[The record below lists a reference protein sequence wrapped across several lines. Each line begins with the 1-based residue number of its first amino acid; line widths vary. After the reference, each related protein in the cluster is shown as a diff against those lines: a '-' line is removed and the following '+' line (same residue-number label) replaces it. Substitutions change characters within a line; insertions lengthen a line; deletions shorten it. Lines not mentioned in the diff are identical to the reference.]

1 MLRSGGQSENQL
13 VVKVLPE
20 KVLLYRIVFMKSFWR
35 LLSYLRNYKS
45 LIAGNVISN
54 ILTALF
60 TVIAIPLLQPFLEIL
75 FDATKL
81 VRTPPAGPVNL
92 NYLQHWFNYTFSQ
105 YIINDGQEK
114 ALVFVCTAILLTFF
128 CKNLFRYL
136 ALFFMAPARN
146 GIVRDLRKELFDKV
160 LSLPLSYFS
169 EERKGDLMSRIT
181 ADVQEVEMS
190 ILNMLQIIFREPLII
205 IGALSFMIYVSPTL
219 TIFVFILLL
228 FTAFVIG
235 GIGRA
240 LKKTSNLVQER
251 LGSIVSIVEE
261 ALSGLRI
268 IKGFNAERYQQNKFA
283 IDNDG
288 YRHTLTRLLW
298 RRDLSS
304 PLSEFLGILV
314 VSVLLWFGSR
324 LVFSGDME
332 AATFLTFIFAFYSV
346 IEPAKAFSKAYY
358 NIQKGIAAMQRVE
371 VILDGENTIT
381 DHPEAK
387 AIASLEQGIVYRDVT
402 FQYRN
407 EEGPVLK
414 DINLEIPKGQL
425 IALVGPSGAGKSTL
439 VDLLPRFYDVQEGGI
454 FIDGTD
460 IRQLKL
466 EDIRQMMG
474 IVSQEAILFND
485 TIYNNIVFGLEGV
498 TKDDVERAAKIA
510 NAHDF
515 ITATEHSYQT
525 NIGDRGNKLSGGQR
539 QRLTIARAI
548 LKNPPILI
556 LDEATSALD
565 SESEKLVQ
573 GALVELMKNRTS
585 IAIAHRLS
593 TIQHADVIVV
603 MKDGKIVERG
613 SHEELLKN
621 KGEYHKLVALQ
632 AF

>member
-1 MLRSGGQSENQL
+1 
-13 VVKVLPE
+13 
-20 KVLLYRIVFMKSFWR
+20 MKSFWR

-45 LIAGNVISN
+45 LIAGNIVSN
-54 ILTALF
+54 ILTAVF
-60 TVIAIPLLQPFLEIL
+60 TVVAIPLLQPFLKIL
-75 FDATKL
+75 FNTAEL
-81 VRTPPAGPVNL
+81 VRTPPEGNVNL
-92 NYLQHWFNYTFSQ
+92 DYIQHWFNYTFSQ

-114 ALVFVCTAILLTFF
+114 ALVFVCGAILITFF
-128 CKNLFRYL
+128 CKNVFRYL

-190 ILNMLQIIFREPLII
+190 ILNMLQVIFREPLIVT
-205 IGALSFMIYVSPTL
+205 GALAYMIYVSPTL
-219 TIFVFILLL
+219 TIFVFLLLL

-235 GIGRA
+235 GIGKA
-240 LKKTSNLVQER
+240 LKRTSNLVQEK
-251 LGSIVSIVEE
+251 LGSLVSIVEE

-268 IKGFNAERYQQNKFA
+268 IKGFNAQHYQQQKFSA
-283 IDNDG
+283 DNDD
-288 YRHTLTRLLW
+288 YRHILTRLLW

-324 LVFSGDME
+324 LVFSGEME
-332 AATFLTFIFAFYSV
+332 AETFLTFIFAFYSV
-346 IEPAKAFSKAYY
+346 IEPSKAFSKAYY

-371 VILDGENTIT
+371 MIMDAKNTIT
-381 DHPEAK
+381 DHPQAQS
-387 AIASLEQGIVYRDVT
+387 IASLEQGIVYRDVT

-407 EEGPVLK
+407 EEGPVLR

-439 VDLLPRFYDVQEGGI
+439 VDLLPRFYDVQAGGI

-466 EDIRQMMG
+466 KDLRQLMG

-498 TKDDVERAAKIA
+498 TQEDVERAAKIA

-515 ITATEHSYQT
+515 IMATEQGYQT

-573 GALVELMKNRTS
+573 AALVELMKNRTS

-603 MKDGKIVERG
+603 MKDGKIIERG
-613 SHEELLKN
+613 SHHELLECQ
-621 KGEYHKLVALQ
+621 GEYRKLVELQ

>member
-1 MLRSGGQSENQL
+1 
-13 VVKVLPE
+13 
-20 KVLLYRIVFMKSFWR
+20 MKSFWR
-35 LLSYLRNYKS
+35 LLAYLRNYRP
-45 LIAGNVISN
+45 LIGGNIISN
-54 ILTALF
+54 VLTAIF
-60 TVIAIPLLQPFLEIL
+60 TVVAIPLLQPFLNIL
-75 FDATKL
+75 FGQEEMVMEAPQGTWGL
-81 VRTPPAGPVNL
+81 A
-92 NYLQHWFNYTFSQ
+92 YAQEWFNYTFSQ
-105 YIINDGQEK
+105 KIINDGQEA
-114 ALVFVCTAILLTFF
+114 ALVFVCGAILVTFF
-128 CKNLFRYL
+128 FKNVFRYL

-190 ILNMLQIIFREPLII
+190 ILNMLQVIFREPLII
-205 IGALSFMIYVSPTL
+205 IGALGFMLYTSPTL
-219 TIFVFILLL
+219 TIFVFVLLL

-251 LGSIVSIVEE
+251 LGSLVSIVEE

-268 IKGFNAERYQQNKFA
+268 IKGFNAESYQQAKFA
-283 IDNDG
+283 KDNDS
-288 YRHTLTRLLW
+288 YRHILTRLLW

-324 LVFSGDME
+324 LVFSGDMD

-371 VILDGENTIT
+371 VILDAENTIT
-381 DHPEAK
+381 DAPDALPLKEVK
-387 AIASLEQGIVYRDVT
+387 DGIVYRDVT
-402 FQYRN
+402 FQYRQ
-407 EEGPVLK
+407 EEGPVLRG
-414 DINLEIPKGQL
+414 INLEIPKGQVV
-425 IALVGPSGAGKSTL
+425 ALVGPSGAGKSTL
-439 VDLLPRFYDVQEGGI
+439 VDLLPRFFDVQEGGV
-454 FIDGTD
+454 FIDGTN
-460 IRQLKL
+460 IKQLKL
-466 EDIRQMMG
+466 DDLRQLMG

-498 TKDDVERAAKIA
+498 TRKEVEQAAKIA
-510 NAHDF
+510 NAHEF
-515 ITATEHSYQT
+515 IMATEQTYET

-565 SESEKLVQ
+565 SESERLVQ
-573 GALVELMKNRTS
+573 DALVKLMKNRTS

-593 TIQHADVIVV
+593 TIQHADMIIV
-603 MKDGKIVERG
+603 MKEGKIVERG
-613 SHEELLKN
+613 SHETLLTQ
-621 KGEYHKLVALQ
+621 KGEYSKLVAMQ

>member
-1 MLRSGGQSENQL
+1 
-13 VVKVLPE
+13 
-20 KVLLYRIVFMKSFWR
+20 MKSFWR
-35 LLSYLRNYKS
+35 LIGYLRNYRP
-45 LIAGNVISN
+45 LIGGNIISN
-54 ILTALF
+54 ILTAVF
-60 TVIAIPLLQPFLEIL
+60 TVVAIPLLQPFLNIL
-75 FDATKL
+75 FGQEEMVTEAPQGTWGL
-81 VRTPPAGPVNL
+81 EYA
-92 NYLQHWFNYTFSQ
+92 QEWFNYSFSQ
-105 YIINDGQEK
+105 KIINDGQEA
-114 ALVFVCTAILLTFF
+114 ALVFVCSAILITFF
-128 CKNLFRYL
+128 FKNVFRYL

-190 ILNMLQIIFREPLII
+190 ILNMLQVIFREPLII
-205 IGALSFMIYVSPTL
+205 IGALGFMLYTSPTL
-219 TIFVFILLL
+219 TIFVFALLL

-240 LKKTSNLVQER
+240 LKKTSNLVQEK
-251 LGSIVSIVEE
+251 LGSLVSIVEE

-268 IKGFNAERYQQNKFA
+268 IKGFNAESYQQVKFA
-283 IDNDG
+283 KDNDS
-288 YRHTLTRLLW
+288 YRHILTRLLW

-371 VILDGENTIT
+371 VILDAENTIT
-381 DHPEAK
+381 DAPDALALKEVK
-387 AIASLEQGIVYRDVT
+387 EGIAYRDVT
-402 FQYRN
+402 FQYRS
-407 EEGPVLK
+407 EEGPVLQQ
-414 DINLEIPKGQL
+414 INLEIPKGQV

-439 VDLLPRFYDVQEGGI
+439 VDLLPRFFDVQEGGI
-454 FIDGTD
+454 FIDGTNIKQLRLD
-460 IRQLKL
+460 DLRQL
-466 EDIRQMMG
+466 MG

-498 TKDDVERAAKIA
+498 SREEVEKAAQIA

-515 ITATEHSYQT
+515 IMATEQGYET

-573 GALVELMKNRTS
+573 EALVKLMKNRTS

-593 TIQHADVIVV
+593 TIQHADMIIV
-603 MKDGKIVERG
+603 MKEGQIVERG
-613 SHEELLKN
+613 SHEDLLRQA
-621 KGEYHKLVALQ
+621 GEYSKLVAMQ

>member
-1 MLRSGGQSENQL
+1 
-13 VVKVLPE
+13 
-20 KVLLYRIVFMKSFWR
+20 MKSFWR
-35 LLSYLRNYKS
+35 LLSYLRDYKL
-45 LIAGNVISN
+45 LIGLNVGSN

-60 TVIAIPLLQPFLEIL
+60 TVVAIPLLQPFLEIL
-75 FDATKL
+75 FDDTKL
-81 VRTPPAGPVNL
+81 VKDPPSGSVNL
-92 NYLQHWFNYTFSQ
+92 DYLQHWFNYEFSQ
-105 YIINDGQEK
+105 YILQGSKEK
-114 ALVFVCTAILLTFF
+114 ALVFVCSAILLTFF
-128 CKNLFRYL
+128 LKNLFRYL

-146 GIVRDLRKELFDKV
+146 GIVRDLRKELFDKI
-160 LSLPLSYFS
+160 LNLPLSYFS

-181 ADVQEVEMS
+181 ADVQEVEVS
-190 ILNMLQIIFREPLII
+190 ILSMLQVIFREPLII
-205 IGALSFMIYVSPTL
+205 IGALGFMLYTSPTL
-219 TIFVFILLL
+219 TIFVFILIL

-240 LKKTSNLVQER
+240 LKKSSNRVQEK
-251 LGSIVSIVEE
+251 LGSLVSIVEE

-268 IKGFNAERYQQNKFA
+268 IKGFNAEHYQQQKFA
-283 IDNDG
+283 EDNDQ
-288 YRHTLTRLLW
+288 YRDLLTRLLW

-324 LVFSGDME
+324 LVFAGDMK
-332 AATFLTFIFAFYSV
+332 ASTFLTFIFAFYSV

-358 NIQKGIAAMQRVE
+358 NIQKGIAAMERVE
-371 VILDGENTIT
+371 VILDAVNTIT
-381 DHPEAK
+381 EAPDALPIK
-387 AIASLEQGIVYRDVT
+387 EVKEGIVYRDVSFHYKT
-402 FQYRN
+402 
-407 EEGPVLK
+407 EEGPVLRG
-414 DINLEIPKGQL
+414 INLEIPKGQVV
-425 IALVGPSGAGKSTL
+425 ALVGPSGAGKSTL
-439 VDLLPRFYDVQEGGI
+439 VDLLPRFFDVQEGGI

-460 IRQLKL
+460 IKQLKL
-466 EDIRQMMG
+466 DDLRQLMG

-485 TIYNNIVFGLEGV
+485 TIYNNIVFGMEGI
-498 TKDDVERAAKIA
+498 KHEDVERAARIA

-515 ITATEHSYQT
+515 IIATELGYQT

-573 GALVELMKNRTS
+573 AALVELMKNRTS

-593 TIQHADVIVV
+593 TIQHADVIIV
-603 MKDGKIVERG
+603 MKDGKIVESG
-613 SHEELLKN
+613 THQQLLEG
-621 KGEYHKLVALQ
+621 KGEYRKLVEYQ